1 MKLEGN
7 GLVFKKLKGGTR
19 SLENDRNSTT
29 LDKEIRLCS
38 MTLFIYVLNNTPP
51 YLKFFPFLYTIL
63 PIWNS
68 FLLSAQSSSSAIIS
82 FSLHN
87 YSRWFP
93 WFSRL
98 IFELQIMFFFL
109 PQSKGNSWCLT
120 VPAMEGHKGVTPSSN
135 YWKVI
140 TRIIRIFWFPI
151 LFYLIVSNLE
161 LYPRLACF
169 VS

>member
-7 GLVFKKLKGGTR
+7 GLVFKKLKRGTR
-19 SLENDRNSTT
+19 SSENDRNYTT
-29 LDKEIRLCS
+29 LDKEIRLCN
-38 MTLFIYVLNNTPP
+38 MILFICVLNSTPP
-51 YLKFFPFLYTIL
+51 HLKFFPFLFTIL

-68 FLLSAQSSSSAIIS
+68 FLFFAQSSPSAILS

-109 PQSKGNSWCLT
+109 PQYKGNSWCLT
-120 VPAMEGHKGVTPSSN
+120 VPAMEGQKAVTPSSN
-135 YWKVI
+135 YLKVI
-140 TRIIRIFWFPI
+140 TRIIRVFWFRI
-151 LFYLIVSNLE
+151 LFYLIISNLE
-161 LYPRLACF
+161 LYPRLVCF